1 MVFKVS
7 QNGTK
12 HTLNNQSYIFRRL
25 CEILELLRVELR
37 DFGAK

>member
-12 HTLNNQSYIFRRL
+12 HTPNNQSDIFR
-25 CEILELLRVELR
+25 CFGEILELLRVELR
-37 DFGAK
+37 KFGAK